1 MRQTKL
7 FNFEL
12 HALDLLDREDGV
24 PAELAKRQRD
34 LEVRWSKKRARLEKI
49 LKQLQQDRELMTLAR
64 AAARLATP
72 RVD

>member
-12 HALDLLDREDGV
+12 HALDLLDQEDGV

-34 LEVRWSKKRARLEKI
+34 LEVRWSKKKSRLEEM

-64 AAARLATP
+64 AAARLATA
-72 RVD
+72 RAD

>member
-12 HALDLLDREDGV
+12 HALDLLDHEDGV

-34 LEVRWSKKRARLEKI
+34 LEVRWSTKRARLEKM

-64 AAARLATP
+64 AAARLAAT
-72 RVD
+72 RAD